1 MLALFYY
8 QHRAS
13 PPRLSALQN
22 RAEDQLLAPLRRG
35 FFLFKVNDRLRSFGW
50 MPNDW
55 RKQRNNATASFTSEF
70 MPLSDEISI
79 NPTISGA
86 R

>member
-1 MLALFYY
+1 MLALFCY

-35 FFLFKVNDRLRSFGW
+35 FFLFKVNVRLRSFGW
-50 MPNDW
+50 LPNDW
-55 RKQRNNATASFTSEF
+55 HNQGNNATAFLR
-70 MPLSDEISI
+70 P
-79 NPTISGA
+79 
-86 R
+86 